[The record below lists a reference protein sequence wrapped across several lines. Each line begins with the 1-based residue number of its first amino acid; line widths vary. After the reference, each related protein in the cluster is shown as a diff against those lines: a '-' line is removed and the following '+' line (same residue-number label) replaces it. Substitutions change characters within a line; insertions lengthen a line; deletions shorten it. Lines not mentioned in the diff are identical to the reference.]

1 MENSTFIFVYAKDG
15 KIKVLNID
23 TAIKI
28 REELINNGW
37 VHTKTL
43 DACVYLQY
51 LHNNCEEVDLID
63 EITSL
68 IKKDV

>member
-1 MENSTFIFVYAKDG
+1 MENVTFVFVYAKNG

-23 TAIKI
+23 SSIKNNN
-28 REELINNGW
+28 ELINDGW

-51 LHNNCEEVDLID
+51 LHNNCEEVDLIY